1 MVQKKGNKKHSTMH
15 TLVLVC
21 YNNEKYVIDALHSV
35 CCQSEVPDEIFILDD
50 HSDDKTMDLISKYL
64 ITCPL
69 KIKVIR
75 NKKNLGLW
83 KNVKKART
91 LGTGTILSL
100 LAGDDLLNKYAVEK
114 INDVVRKE
122 KLTKKQKFMVISD
135 SEVMWKNG
143 VRTAWINSKDR
154 FKNLIWARVRN
165 SLSYRSLGL
174 SRALVNAVEDEYD
187 IEKRLLDVG
196 LFADYVKG
204 FNEVIEVEKYFY
216 VNYRATV
223 YRAGVGVVNSTD
235 RIMLAHQKISAMRYV
250 KNKYKNYLTQSDF
263 KFFKLLMAY
272 EEIYIVKSKNK
283 QKIKLIGYLIM
294 NIGNFGRNTSIAP
307 MIAVILPNFVYK
319 LLRKLRPSIH
329 YIIKL
334 FLNEKRA

>member
-1 MVQKKGNKKHSTMH
+1 MVRQIGNQKKTAMH
-15 TLVLVC
+15 TLVLIC
-21 YNNEKYVIDALHSV
+21 YNQEKYVIDALHSV
-35 CCQSEVPDEIFILDD
+35 CRQSEVPDEIFILDD
-50 HSDDKTMDLISKYL
+50 HSTDKTMDLISKYL
-64 ITCPL
+64 ITCPI

-83 KNVKKART
+83 KNVKKARR

-100 LAGDDLLNKYAVEK
+100 LSGDDLLNKNAIKK

-135 SEVMWKNG
+135 TELLWKNG

-154 FKNLIWARVRN
+154 SKNLIWARVRN
-165 SLSYRSLGL
+165 SLSYRGLGL
-174 SRALVNAVEDEYD
+174 SRMLVNAVEDEYD
-187 IEKRLLDVG
+187 IEKRLLNVG

-223 YRAGVGVVNSTD
+223 YRVDVGVVNSTD
-235 RIMLAHQKISAMRYV
+235 RRMLAQQKLSAMRYV
-250 KNKYKNYLTQSDF
+250 KNKYKNYFTPSDF
-263 KFFKLLMAY
+263 KFFKLLIAY

-283 QKIKLIGYLIM
+283 QRIKLIVYFLM

-307 MIAVILPNFVYK
+307 IIAVILPNFVYN
-319 LLRKLRPSIH
+319 LLRKLRPHIY
-329 YIIKL
+329 YITKL
-334 FLNEKRA
+334 FLSGK